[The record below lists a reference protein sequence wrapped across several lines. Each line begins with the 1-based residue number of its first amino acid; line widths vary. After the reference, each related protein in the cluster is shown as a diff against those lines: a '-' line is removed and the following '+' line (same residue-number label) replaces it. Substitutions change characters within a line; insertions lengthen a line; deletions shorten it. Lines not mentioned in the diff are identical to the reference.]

1 MGRHPAGA
9 ATHGQATCD
18 QGFLQGNHP
27 WPSPLQ
33 GRPSRKG
40 QPPTARAATSK
51 RNRPW
56 PWLPPI
62 GLTPTEASLASMMP
76 ARSLGGP
83 RPQHCH
89 LRRGDDD
96 DRKSKGTDQQGG
108 CASTASRCSGWKAT
122 IAAAAWG
129 GEIAAAD
136 HWEAMM
142 VALRHWRSWSL
153 QWQQRKEAEQMSH
166 KENTSGGKGK
176 EQEGQ
181 QHHSDEEIITMVCW
195 KATISGGVVAAIK
208 RRGGNHVEQR
218 KNGGLREHRVL
229 RSWLHGQQCLL
240 RLLRKGS
247 RGFAATLLVAEE
259 ATVAGLSS

>member
-1 MGRHPAGA
+1 MTSVRLITYGDCISLKHSNPIREDERGQISSSLVGQPPTAKPLATRA
-9 ATHGQATCD
+9 ACK
-18 QGFLQGNHP
+18 GNHP

-96 DRKSKGTDQQGG
+96 DRKSKG
-108 CASTASRCSGWKAT
+108 S
-122 IAAAAWG
+122 
-129 GEIAAAD
+129 
-136 HWEAMM
+136 
-142 VALRHWRSWSL
+142 
-153 QWQQRKEAEQMSH
+153 
-166 KENTSGGKGK
+166 KG
-176 EQEGQ
+176 
-181 QHHSDEEIITMVCW
+181 
-195 KATISGGVVAAIK
+195 
-208 RRGGNHVEQR
+208 
-218 KNGGLREHRVL
+218 
-229 RSWLHGQQCLL
+229 
-240 RLLRKGS
+240 
-247 RGFAATLLVAEE
+247 
-259 ATVAGLSS
+259 

>member
-1 MGRHPAGA
+1 MGRHPAGV

-18 QGFLQGNHP
+18 QGRLQGQ
-27 WPSPLQ
+27 SPVAKPFT
-33 GRPSRKG
+33 G
-40 QPPTARAATSK
+40 AAK
-51 RNRPW
+51 
-56 PWLPPI
+56 
-62 GLTPTEASLASMMP
+62 SLVDFA
-76 ARSLGGP
+76 
-83 RPQHCH
+83 
-89 LRRGDDD
+89 
-96 DRKSKGTDQQGG
+96 DQQGG

-153 QWQQRKEAEQMSH
+153 QWKQRKEAEQMSH

-195 KATISGGVVAAIK
+195 KATISGGVVAVIK